1 MAIAGYKFDQD
12 AKRNQATSDIQ
23 SDLDQLGIPLD
34 QRTILKWLRE
44 ACEIIPKNRKNLA
57 LAQPFGRLPTSALFL
72 RSHKMGR
79 RANPMAV
86 KSSLTY
92 EVDELQPRWASHPPR
107 SATGS
112 KMACP

>member
-44 ACEIIPKNRKNLA
+44 ACEIIPK
-57 LAQPFGRLPTSALFL
+57 G
-72 RSHKMGR
+72 
-79 RANPMAV
+79 
-86 KSSLTY
+86 
-92 EVDELQPRWASHPPR
+92 
-107 SATGS
+107 
-112 KMACP
+112 